1 MSFSVALDRS
11 VPDLRIV
18 GGKLTL
24 SSGAQAVR
32 DRLFVAL
39 STSTGEWYLNT
50 TEGLPYPDI
59 MGGKMSLAEVSARI
73 RRRILD
79 DPEVAR
85 IDSLSISQNAQ
96 RHVSVQCEVLTNAG
110 ESAYIE
116 V

>member
-1 MSFSVALDRS
+1 MTFSLALDRS

-24 SSGAQAVR
+24 SSGAQSVR
-32 DRLFVAL
+32 DRLFTAL

-50 TEGLPYPDI
+50 ADGLPYGQI
-59 MGGKMSLAEVSARI
+59 LGGKMSLAEVSARV
-73 RRRILD
+73 RKVILD

-85 IDSLSISQNAQ
+85 IDSLSVSQSAT
-96 RHVSVQCEVLTNAG
+96 RHVSVQCDVLTSAG
-110 ESAYIE
+110 ESVYVE